1 MILDSLNHI
10 DNYCGLGRIYDGL
23 KFLAE
28 TDFHDH
34 PVGRFDLAEDLYYM
48 VQDYATKPENKV
60 EAHEKYVDIQC
71 IISGTEVIAVAPIEC
86 EKAVTESYPDRDVWF
101 YDCATQPVTLTPGM
115 YMILW
120 PNDLHK
126 PGLTLGDPV
135 QCRKVVVKVR
145 L

>member
-10 DNYCGLGRIYDGL
+10 DNYAGLGRIYDGL
-23 KFLAE
+23 KLLAE
-28 TDFHDH
+28 TDFANH
-34 PVGRFDLAEDLYYM
+34 PAGRFDLADDLYYM
-48 VQDYATKPENKV
+48 VQDYTTKPENKV

-71 IISGTEVIAVAPIEC
+71 VISGEEVIAVAPIEC
-86 EKAVTESYPDRDVWF
+86 EKTVTEAIPDRDVWS
-101 YDCATQPVTLTPGM
+101 YDCATQPVTVKAGM

-126 PGLTLGDPV
+126 PGLTLGQPAV
-135 QCRKVVVKVR
+135 CRKVVVKVR

>member
-10 DNYCGLGRIYDGL
+10 DNYFGLGRIYDGL

-28 TDFHDH
+28 TDFNDH

-86 EKAVTESYPDRDVWF
+86 EKTVTESYPDRDVWF
-101 YDCATQPVTLTPGM
+101 YDCATQPVILTPGM

>member
-10 DNYCGLGRIYDGL
+10 DNYKGLGRIYDGL

-28 TDFHDH
+28 TDFTSH
-34 PVGRFDLAEDLYYM
+34 PVGRFELSDDMYYM
-48 VQDYATKPENKV
+48 VQEYATKPDNKT

-71 IISGTEVIAVAPIEC
+71 IVSGEEVIAVAPIEC
-86 EKAVTESYPDRDVWF
+86 EKRVVEAIPERDVWF
-101 YDCATQPVTLTPGM
+101 CECQTQPVTVGAGM

-126 PGLTLGDPV
+126 PGLTLSEPV
-135 QCRKVVVKVR
+135 ECRKVVVKVK